1 MNSPCDP
8 ADPIET
14 LIDQIEDV
22 IDCAASGDMF
32 FTPKHIV
39 NLACDVLFD
48 TGVFANECKATSN
61 SSEDCQTWEDLKITF
76 TKSHQCLRE

>member
-22 IDCAASGDMF
+22 IDCAASGDMCF
-32 FTPKHIV
+32 HAEAYSK
-39 NLACDVLFD
+39 L
-48 TGVFANECKATSN
+48 GM
-61 SSEDCQTWEDLKITF
+61 
-76 TKSHQCLRE
+76 